1 MTETTTTTPAT
12 DTPAVGKLT
21 NTIIECV
28 DLEAAVPFYKDQLG
42 MSEVFAGESF
52 VVLDG
57 GSGTLV
63 LWQGKQSEIVIAFT
77 GANLDEARKQLE
89 ARGVDVGPN
98 DKHPTGDHF
107 YVKDPEGH
115 PVMIST

>member
-1 MTETTTTTPAT
+1 MTETTTTPAT
-12 DTPAVGKLT
+12 DTAVGKLT

-28 DLEAAVPFYKDQLG
+28 DLAAAVQFYTHQLG
-42 MSEVFAGESF
+42 LTEQFAGEGF

-63 LWQGKQSEIVIAFT
+63 LWQGKQAESVIAFT
-77 GANLDEARKQLE
+77 GADLAEARAQLE
-89 ARGVDVGPN
+89 ARGVNVGPTG
-98 DKHPTGDHF
+98 KHPTGDHF

-115 PVMIST
+115 AVMIST

>member
-1 MTETTTTTPAT
+1 MTEATTTQPTGAS
-12 DTPAVGKLT
+12 AVGSLT

-28 DLEAAVPFYKDQLG
+28 DLEAAIPFYRDRLG
-42 MSEVFAGESF
+42 LTEVFAGEGF

-63 LWQGKQSEIVIAFT
+63 LWQGKRSEIVIAFT
-77 GANLDEARKQLE
+77 GADLAAARKQLE
-89 ARGVDVGPN
+89 ARGVEAGP
-98 DKHPTGDHF
+98 DGKHPTGDHF